1 MPVLEGIRIQN
12 FKALKDVTIGKLWS
26 LPKVAPLGPLVAVIG
41 KNGVGKTSIFDAFG
55 FLSDCLR
62 KGVEEACE
70 SSGRGGFE
78 RLRSKGVVEPIRF
91 ELYFRESST
100 QRPITYELEID
111 QDENSHVFV
120 AREILRQRRQSQS
133 SGRPLR
139 FLDLS
144 KGEGE
149 VWAGNYLEVGGAED
163 PHRQRVEL
171 NEPQL
176 LGITTLGT
184 FKDHPRIGAF
194 RDFITGWHLSYF
206 HPDAAR
212 RLPEAGAHKHLN
224 ISGDNLANVVQFMER
239 GEGRK
244 AFLKI
249 LGDIALRIPGLR
261 KIDTEQM
268 PNGQLV
274 LRFHAE
280 GFENPFYAQQM
291 SDGTL
296 KLFAYMLLLADPS
309 PAPFLC
315 IEEPENGLYHKVLE
329 VLAQELRDHARASKH
344 GTQVF
349 VTTHQPTFVNALMPE
364 EVWVLDKGTDGFST
378 IRRASSDPVVKNL
391 VAEGLPLGSLW
402 YSDYLEPRNADA
414 P

>member
-12 FKALKDVTIGKLWS
+12 FKALKDVTLGRLWS

-62 KGVEEACE
+62 KGVEESCE
-70 SSGRGGFE
+70 TPGRGGFE
-78 RLRSKGVVEPIRF
+78 RLRSKDVTDPIRF
-91 ELYFRESST
+91 ELYFREAKN

-111 QDENSHVFV
+111 QDENGRIYV
-120 AREILRQRRQSQS
+120 AKEVLRQRRQNQS

-139 FLDLS
+139 FLDLA
-144 KGEGE
+144 KGEGQ
-149 VWAGNYLEVGGAED
+149 VWAGNYLEKGGAED
-163 PHRQRVEL
+163 PHKQQVHL
-171 NEPQL
+171 KDAQL
-176 LGITTLGT
+176 LGITTLGAL
-184 FKDHPRIGAF
+184 KDHPRIGAF

-212 RLPEAGAHKHLN
+212 KLPEAGAHKHLN
-224 ISGDNLANVVQFMER
+224 VSGDNLANVVQFMER

-244 AFLKI
+244 AFQKI
-249 LGDIALRIPGLR
+249 LSDIAPRIPGLR
-261 KIDTEQM
+261 KIDTDPM
-268 PNGQLV
+268 PNGQLL
-274 LRFHAE
+274 LRFFAD
-280 GFENPFYAQQM
+280 GFEKPFYAQQM

-329 VLAQELRDHARASKH
+329 VLAQELRDHARNSKH

-349 VTTHQPTFVNALMPE
+349 VTTHQPTFVNALTPE
-364 EVWVLDKGTDGFST
+364 EVWVLDKGADGFST
-378 IRRASSDPVVKNL
+378 IRRASTDPIVQSL

-402 YSDYLEPRNADA
+402 YSDYLEPRVGDA

>member
-12 FKALKDVTIGKLWS
+12 FKALKDVTLGKLWS
-26 LPKVAPLGPLVAVIG
+26 LNKVAPLGPLVAVIG

-70 SSGRGGFE
+70 TPGRGGFE
-78 RLRSKGVVEPIRF
+78 RLRSKGVAEPIRF
-91 ELYFRESST
+91 ELYFREAVN

-111 QDENSHVFV
+111 HDENGRVFV
-120 AREILRQRRQSQS
+120 AREVLRQRRQNHS

-144 KGEGE
+144 RGEGE
-149 VWAGNYLEVGGAED
+149 VWAGNYLEEGGAED
-163 PHRQRVEL
+163 PNKQPVAL
-171 NEPQL
+171 KDAQF
-176 LGITTLGT
+176 LGITTLGAL
-184 FKDHPRIGAF
+184 KDHPRIGAF

-212 RLPEAGAHKHLN
+212 KLPEAGAHKHLN

-239 GEGRK
+239 GAGRI
-244 AFLKI
+244 AFQKI
-249 LGDIALRIPGLR
+249 LTDIATRIPGL
-261 KIDTEQM
+261 KGIDTAEM
-268 PNGQLV
+268 PNRQLV

-280 GFENPFYAQQM
+280 GFDEPFYAQQM

-329 VLAQELRDHARASKH
+329 VLASELRDHARASKQ

-364 EVWVLDKGTDGFST
+364 EVWVLDKGRDGFSE
-378 IRRASSDPVVKNL
+378 IRRASSDPVVQNL

-402 YSDYLEPRNADA
+402 YSDYLEPRSVDA